1 MLYVGSVLTRL
12 DGQSARRLAGL
23 VAPYV

>member
-1 MLYVGSVLTRL
+1 MLYVGNVLTRL
-12 DGQSARRLAGL
+12 DGQSAHRLAGL